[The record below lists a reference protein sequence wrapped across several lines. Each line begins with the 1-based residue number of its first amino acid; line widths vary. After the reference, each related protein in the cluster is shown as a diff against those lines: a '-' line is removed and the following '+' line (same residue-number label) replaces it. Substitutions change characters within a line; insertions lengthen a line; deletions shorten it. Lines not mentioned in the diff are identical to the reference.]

1 MKEKEFLE
9 MLRTHRGI
17 LVKVCTMYC
26 TDAESR
32 RDLYQEIVLQLW
44 KAASKFRAESK
55 VSTWIYQIAVNT
67 AITDFRRNR
76 QKATLTSWAEEF
88 NNLPDDETNRE
99 QPLTEW
105 LQKAIS
111 TLSDTEK
118 ALLMLY
124 FDNKTSEEIAE
135 ILGITSVNVRVKM
148 HRIQEK
154 LRKLKPTAPWK

>member
-76 QKATLTSWAEEF
+76 QKALLTSWAEEL
-88 NNLPDDETNRE
+88 NNLPDDEMNHE

-105 LQKAIS
+105 LQKAIFS
-111 TLSDTEK
+111 LSDTEK

-135 ILGITSVNVRVKM
+135 ILGISPVNVRVKM

>member
-9 MLRTHRGI
+9 ILRTHRGI

-44 KAASKFRAESK
+44 KASSKFRAESK

-76 QKATLTSWAEEF
+76 QKAPLTSWADEL

-124 FDNKTSEEIAE
+124 FDNKISEEIAE
-135 ILGITSVNVRVKM
+135 IMGITPVNVRVKM

-154 LRKLKPTAPWK
+154 LRKLKPIAPWK

>member
-9 MLRTHRGI
+9 ILRTHRGI

-44 KAASKFRAESK
+44 KASSKFRAESK

-76 QKATLTSWAEEF
+76 QKASLTSWADEL

-135 ILGITSVNVRVKM
+135 IMGITPVNVRVKM

-154 LRKLKPTAPWK
+154 LRKLKPIAPWK

>member
-9 MLRTHRGI
+9 ILRTHRGI

-44 KAASKFRAESK
+44 KASSKFRAESK

-76 QKATLTSWAEEF
+76 QKASLTSWADEL

-124 FDNKTSEEIAE
+124 FDNKISEEIAE
-135 ILGITSVNVRVKM
+135 IMGITPVNVRVKM

-154 LRKLKPTAPWK
+154 LRKLKPIAPWK